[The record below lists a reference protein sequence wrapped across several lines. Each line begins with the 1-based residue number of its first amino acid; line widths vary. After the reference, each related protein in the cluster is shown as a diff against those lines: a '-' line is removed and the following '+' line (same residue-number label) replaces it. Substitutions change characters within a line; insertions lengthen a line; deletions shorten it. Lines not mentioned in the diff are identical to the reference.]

1 MVMFGY
7 ADKEWKRGG
16 KVRESGGEAGEK
28 SYAIRGS

>member
-7 ADKEWKRGG
+7 ADKEWKRGER
-16 KVRESGGEAGEK
+16 VRESVGESGEK